1 MSLIDILRAYT
12 PWNEQEAR
20 DRDVMVR
27 FLMDNPDAFV
37 RSNLTAHVTASGWVI
52 SRDGSKVLMAYH
64 RIYNSWAWTG
74 GHADGETDLLSV
86 AVREAKEESG
96 LQTVTPVMDTPFSLE
111 ILTVDGHEKRG
122 QYVPSHLHLNVTY
135 LLRGDEGE
143 PLRVK
148 EDENAGVCWFSPQ
161 EALEKCTEPWM
172 IDRVYTKLIEK
183 WEKMLRECDA
193 FAQ

>member
-1 MSLIDILRAYT
+1 MSLMDTLRAYT

-37 RSNLTAHVTASGWVI
+37 RSNLIAHVTASGWVI
-52 SRDGSKVLMAYH
+52 SRDGGRVLMAYH
-64 RIYNSWAWTG
+64 KIYDSWAWTG

-148 EDENAGVCWFSPQ
+148 EDENAGVRWFSPK
-161 EALEKCTEPWM
+161 EAIEKCTEPWM

-183 WEKMLRECDA
+183 WEKLR
-193 FAQ
+193 QGM

>member
-1 MSLIDILRAYT
+1 MSLIDTLRAYT

-27 FLMDNPDAFV
+27 FLTDNPDAFV

-64 RIYNSWAWTG
+64 KIYNSWAWTG

-96 LQTVTPVMDTPFSLE
+96 LQTVTPVTDTPFSVE

-148 EDENAGVCWFSPQ
+148 EDENAGVRWFSPQ

-183 WEKMLRECDA
+183 WEKMR
-193 FAQ
+193 QGM